1 MSHDLIKVI
10 YLTLDDADRQFFR
23 QFDLSIVQYYS
34 LYWLKDGRQISLG
47 QLSEKLLCDPGH
59 VTRTVDALERRGLVF
74 RERAGWDKRITQV
87 SITQKG
93 RDLYRVVSNKYAK
106 VSQERM
112 SSLSDAEQAALKE
125 LLAKLGDGLKQ
136 TPKRHINKRS
146 VS

>member
-47 QLSEKLLCDPGH
+47 KLSEKLLCDPGS
-59 VTRTVDALERRGLVF
+59 VTRTVDARDRRGLVL

-106 VSQERM
+106 VS
-112 SSLSDAEQAALKE
+112 
-125 LLAKLGDGLKQ
+125 
-136 TPKRHINKRS
+136 
-146 VS
+146 